1 MKTLFLIF
9 ILSLQVVILNAQNE
23 EELIKQVIQS
33 AYVDGLKNFTS
44 LDDID
49 KGFHPDFEYIAIGAD
64 SSKIAK
70 TPIATWR
77 EGVRKAKENGTVPN
91 AKSEAKFLM
100 VDITGNAA
108 VAKIELYR
116 DKKLVFTD
124 YFSLLKFKE
133 GWRIVSKTSQRH

>member
-1 MKTLFLIF
+1 MKTLFLLL
-9 ILSLQVVILNAQNE
+9 ILSLQVVILNAQTE
-23 EELIKQVIQS
+23 EDLVKKVIQS

-49 KGFHPDFEYIAIGAD
+49 KGFHPDFEYIAIGTD
-64 SSKIAK
+64 SSKISK

-91 AKSEAKFLM
+91 VKSEAKFLM

-133 GWRIVSKTSQRH
+133 GWRIVSKTSHRH